1 MNITIRQRENKKWQ
15 GIVSYKDSHG
25 KWVQKSQGG
34 FCKRKDAN
42 LWAKEMSF
50 ELQKLEKKGILEN
63 SFTLGQ
69 VYFIFMEKNKNS
81 FSLNTKKGYE
91 RMYNFFES
99 FMHEDIL
106 NINPLKLSVYIE
118 EQRELNNKK
127 YDKYLVRLNTIF
139 KFAINKLKVAYK
151 NPCDVIPHA
160 KNIDKEIIKFID
172 VNLYKKILQSI
183 KNEKINLFVRV
194 LYETGMRASEVFGLA
209 TQNINNYKIKVVQ
222 QMDTREKVIK
232 KELKTKNSYR
242 EVPISRELYFDL
254 KKSSINVDGLIFYNI
269 SYSGV
274 ARALK
279 PFKTTPHCFR
289 HTRATNL
296 VSSGIDLTIVA
307 HVIGDKIETIMSTYV
322 EKNTN
327 NLDDKFEQIRQII

>member
-1 MNITIRQRENKKWQ
+1 MNITVRQRENGKWQ
-15 GIVSYKDSHG
+15 AIVSYKDKKG
-25 KWVQKSQGG
+25 KWKQKPKGG
-34 FCKRKDAN
+34 FDKKKDAN
-42 LWAKEMSF
+42 QWAKEMSF

-63 SFTLGQ
+63 SYTLEQ
-69 VYFIFMEKNKNS
+69 VYWIFMEKNKNE
-81 FSLNTKKGYE
+81 FALNTKKSYE
-91 RMYNFFES
+91 KTYDFFKI
-99 FMHEDIL
+99 FMKEDIL
-106 NINPLKLSVYIE
+106 EINPLKLGAYIE
-118 EQRELNNKK
+118 EQRSLKNKK
-127 YDKYLVRLNTIF
+127 YNNYLVNLSAIF
-139 KFAINKLKVAYK
+139 NFAINKLKVAYK

-209 TQNINNYKIKVVQ
+209 TQNINNYKISVVQ
-222 QMDTREKVIK
+222 QMDTREKIIE

-242 EVPISRELYFDL
+242 EVPISRKLYFDL
-254 KKSSINVDGLIFYNI
+254 KKSSINIDGLIFYNI